1 MCDDQRHDCMSCADH
16 PFIATPNMDR
26 LAEEGIQFTNGF
38 TGIPLCAPSRA
49 THLTGLYPH
58 QHGVVHNRAQL
69 KTEVDTWPELLQ
81 KAGYRTGFFGKIHY
95 STTTQPSGMPQAGF
109 DRWVSFQ
116 GQGEYNDPTLI
127 IDGKSIRH
135 QGYNTDL
142 LADYANKFIMN
153 EDERPWAICVWFKA
167 PHGPFTPPSR
177 YADSYADIELD
188 LPKAFNASTIGKPL
202 SLRTRKPMGHEH
214 GWYPDGTFIRD
225 KYWDQF
231 MRDYVR
237 TIQGVDDAMGSLLNT
252 LDQNGLTE
260 NTMVIHTSDHG
271 YFHGEFGLADKR
283 WMYDPSIRIPY
294 LIRYPNLVQSVGKS
308 VDDLVLSLDIPATI
322 MDFCGLGVP
331 NNYQGYSLRPLL
343 VKDGKW
349 NRQNVFIEYFEDP
362 PFPDLPSML
371 CLRTQTRKLIRYL
384 RSGEGDE
391 FYDLDQD
398 PEERH
403 NVINEPNYAEQVED
417 LQRQLDS
424 AKSCYNFTKPESIR
438 RM

>member
-1 MCDDQRHDCMSCADH
+1 
-16 PFIATPNMDR
+16 
-26 LAEEGIQFTNGF
+26 
-38 TGIPLCAPSRA
+38 
-49 THLTGLYPH
+49 
-58 QHGVVHNRAQL
+58 
-69 KTEVDTWPELLQ
+69 
-81 KAGYRTGFFGKIHY
+81 
-95 STTTQPSGMPQAGF
+95 
-109 DRWVSFQ
+109 
-116 GQGEYNDPTLI
+116 
-127 IDGKSIRH
+127 
-135 QGYNTDL
+135 
-142 LADYANKFIMN
+142 
-153 EDERPWAICVWFKA
+153 
-167 PHGPFTPPSR
+167 
-177 YADSYADIELD
+177 
-188 LPKAFNASTIGKPL
+188 
-202 SLRTRKPMGHEH
+202 
-214 GWYPDGTFIRD
+214 
-225 KYWDQF
+225 

-237 TIQGVDDAMGSLLNT
+237 TIQGVDDATGSLLNA

-260 NTMVIHTSDHG
+260 NTMVIHTSDHD

-403 NVINEPNYAEQVED
+403 NVINKPNYAEQVED

-424 AKSCYNFTKPESIR
+424 AKFRYNFAKPESIR
-438 RM
+438 